1 MQDRLYAV
9 SFTILT
15 SRHRMQISSLS
26 LLIVLAFAAVQGRTV
41 EQPKESSVNPD
52 DLNAS
57 PCPVCVKVIGD
68 VKTLYATKKY
78 KKPEEALMHYCGK
91 VVKVGTKEDKVCDN
105 LKAMKM
111 DVGVQV
117 GFGKE
122 AVRICEKF
130 SGTNSDVCT
139 IRYDVKVNEDTDFT
153 KLRVKQ
159 LKAILNGRGVQ
170 CVGCVEKDEF
180 IKKIRETQHMEL

>member
-57 PCPVCVKVIGD
+57 PCPGNAHILTHFKAFWFLTCMRSVCVKVIGD

-91 VVKVGTKEDKVCDN
+91 VVKVGTKEDKVVRN
-105 LKAMKM
+105 KRLKAFSAGSARPHLLTYPCSATTWKQWKWMLASRLVSGRKLSGS
-111 DVGVQV
+111 V
-117 GFGKE
+117 KNSAE
-122 AVRICEKF
+122 RIVMSARF
-130 SGTNSDVCT
+130 ATV
-139 IRYDVKVNEDTDFT
+139 Y
-153 KLRVKQ
+153 
-159 LKAILNGRGVQ
+159 
-170 CVGCVEKDEF
+170 
-180 IKKIRETQHMEL
+180 KI